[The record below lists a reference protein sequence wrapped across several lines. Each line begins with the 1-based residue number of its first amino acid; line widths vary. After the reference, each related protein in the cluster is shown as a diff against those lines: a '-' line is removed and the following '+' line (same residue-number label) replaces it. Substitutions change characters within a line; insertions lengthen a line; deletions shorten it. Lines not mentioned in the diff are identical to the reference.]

1 MDPRLAQEFLDAA
14 ARSRA
19 ASPTGAPLSEPY
31 EKFADF
37 VAPTS
42 GAPAAPAAAPQPAPA
57 EGGGTDWKAAA
68 IQAFGQGVMN
78 TPFVGPAIAAG
89 VTGLGALY
97 KGAES
102 PGAPAAMSSL
112 PAGQPGLVQATPEAE
127 MAQPG
132 MPAGPPVITQR
143 VGGGGLPSSYRA
155 AFGETRAGVGEEK
168 AGVAAQGQAIAA
180 GHENQADVLGSAAVR
195 LQAAELL
202 AKDRADRQAQ
212 VEAEQ
217 TDKILEAQREYETKA
232 ANGIQSYWSSKTT
245 GQRVLIALSQA
256 MGAFGAALAKT
267 PNWAMEQI
275 QSEIQQDIQRQKARL
290 ELAKDRVESRK
301 NILATLQSKFQLGE
315 EREAVAESIMWK
327 GVQTQ
332 LAALQHSAQGDEAKG
347 KAQEL
352 MGQIDQRLGQLDL
365 TIAQKTAAAAA
376 RSTQHLVPVNYN
388 GQTVYVKMNDQQLV
402 RQSNEQAKLGL
413 EQQKIG
419 ADDGK
424 NIVPGVGRAPD
435 AKTAQ
440 EVRTGLAAEK
450 QLHRIVDEVMEIR
463 KDLSWAVSPTKFRRL
478 QQLQSA
484 AVLQSKN
491 IDQLGVL
498 SGSDIKIETDKIG
511 NFTSILPGTEN
522 AIKSFRQDV
531 SRNTDANI
539 DTIFGREARQA
550 YRGGASGGDLSQLG
564 TVRGKVK

>member
-1 MDPRLAQEFLDAA
+1 MDPRLAQQFLDAA

-19 ASPTGAPLSEPY
+19 GSPTGAPLSDPY

-37 VAPTS
+37 VAPDAT
-42 GAPAAPAAAPQPAPA
+42 PAAPAAAPAPAP
-57 EGGGTDWKAAA
+57 ESGGGTDWKAAA
-68 IQAFGQGVMN
+68 IQAFGQGVLN
-78 TPFVGPAIAAG
+78 TPFVGPAIGMAA
-89 VTGLGALY
+89 TGLNTLY
-97 KGAES
+97 HGSQQPE
-102 PGAPAAMSSL
+102 APAAMAS
-112 PAGQPGLVQATPEAE
+112 AGQPGLIQATPEQE
-127 MAQPG
+127 VTQTQT
-132 MPAGPPVITQR
+132 AGPPVISRQ
-143 VGGGGLPSSYRA
+143 VGGGGLPSSYKA
-155 AFGETRAGVGEEK
+155 AFGETRAGIGEEK
-168 AGVAAQGQAIAA
+168 AGVAAQGAAIAG
-180 GHENQADVLGSAAVR
+180 GHEAQSDVLGSAAVR
-195 LQAAELL
+195 LHAAELL
-202 AKDRADRQAQ
+202 AKDRAERQAQ

-217 TDKILEAQREYETKA
+217 TDKILEAQRDYESKA
-232 ANGIQSYWSSKTT
+232 ANGIQSYWSTKTT

-267 PNWAMEQI
+267 PNWAMDMI

-290 ELAKDRVESRK
+290 ELAKDRVEGRK
-301 NILATLQSKFQLGE
+301 NILATLQQKYQLGE

-327 GVQTQ
+327 GVQAQ
-332 LAALQHSAQGDEAKG
+332 LASLQHGAQGAEAKG

-352 MGQIDQRLGQLDL
+352 RGQIDQRLGQLNL

-376 RSTQHLVPVNYN
+376 RSTQHYIPLEIN
-388 GQTVYVKMNDQQLV
+388 GQTVYSKTDDKGLQRYALEQQ
-402 RQSNEQAKLGL
+402 KLGL
-413 EQQKIG
+413 ERQKIG

-440 EVRTGLAAEK
+440 EVRAGLAAEK

-463 KDLSWAVSPTKFRRL
+463 QDPSWAVSPTKFKRL
-478 QQLQSA
+478 KQLQAA

-498 SGSDIKIETDKIG
+498 SGSDIQIETDKIG
-511 NFTSILPGTEN
+511 NFTSVLPGTEN
-522 AIKSFRQDV
+522 AIKNFKADV
-531 SRNTDANI
+531 TRNTDANI
-539 DTIFGREARQA
+539 DTIFGREARQQ